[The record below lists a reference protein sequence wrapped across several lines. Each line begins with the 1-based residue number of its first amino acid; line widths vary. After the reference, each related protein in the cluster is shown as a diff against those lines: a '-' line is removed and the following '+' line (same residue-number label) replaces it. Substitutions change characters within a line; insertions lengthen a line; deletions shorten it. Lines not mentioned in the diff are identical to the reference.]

1 MLFKGK
7 ASFNVIGA
15 VDLERFSMKKKKK
28 SIIIRTES
36 NPLSVPALNNTA
48 TES

>member
-15 VDLERFSMKKKKK
+15 VDLERFSMKKK

>member
-28 SIIIRTES
+28 EY
-36 NPLSVPALNNTA
+36 NNKN
-48 TES
+48 